1 MPRWWEGIV
10 VALTIV
16 SVLLVAFEWSL
27 ESKGELAHLRTELA
41 WADAALCVGFL
52 IDFFVRFGRSEGRRE
67 FLKRNWIELLGAIPL
82 LGPLRA
88 MRIVRL
94 TRIVRIWRGAH
105 TLRRRLG
112 VSLPTEIGR
121 LGVAVVVVWVLTAG
135 AMYAVEAGVNEHIA
149 GFDDALWWSIVTL
162 ATVGYGDISPV
173 THLGRLIAI
182 LTMVL
187 GVGVLG
193 TLAATLA
200 TALIELRDRARRGL
214 RSWNMKEHLLVLGW
228 NSKSAAAL
236 EDFRLDPRYGEM
248 GIVVV
253 ADLPESPFEDGS
265 IRFVR
270 GDATR
275 KEVLTRASAAHAS
288 AAMVFADDPT
298 DPRSDHHTALV
309 ILGLRRMSETM
320 KIGAEL
326 VDSDN
331 HEQFKQVGCD
341 AVIDFGHLG
350 ALLLVRGIQD
360 VGVTE
365 VVEDLLSNKD
375 GSELFRVVVPEAF
388 VGKTWRELAIALVE
402 EDVAPIGLERG
413 DKRLLNPDRTTVLEA
428 SDFLFVVARDPL

>member
-1 MPRWWEGIV
+1 MPRWWEVTV
-10 VALTIV
+10 VGLTVI

-27 ESKGELAHLRTELA
+27 ETKSELAVLRTALG
-41 WADAALCVGFL
+41 WIDVTLCVGFL
-52 IDFFVRFGRSEGRRE
+52 IDFFVRFARSEARRE
-67 FLKRNWIELLGAIPL
+67 FFKRNWIELLGAIPL

-112 VSLPTEIGR
+112 VSLPAEIGR
-121 LGVAVVVVWVLTAG
+121 LGIAVVVVWVLTAS
-135 AMYAVEAGVNEHIA
+135 AMYAVESGVNEQIV

-162 ATVGYGDISPV
+162 ATVGYGDIAPV

-200 TALIELRDRARRGL
+200 TTLIELRDRSRRGL

-228 NSKSAAAL
+228 NTKSAAAL
-236 EDFRLDPRYGEM
+236 EDFRLDPRYAEM
-248 GIVVV
+248 PIAVV

-265 IRFVR
+265 SRFVR

-275 KEVLTRASAAHAS
+275 KDVLVRASAAHAS
-288 AAMVFADDPT
+288 AAMVFAADPT

-309 ILGLRRMSETM
+309 ILGLRRLSDSM

-375 GSELFRVVVPEAF
+375 GSELFRVLVPDGF
-388 VGKTWRELAIALVE
+388 VGKTWRDLAIAMVD

-413 DKRLLNPDRTTVLEA
+413 DARMLNPDRTIVLEA